1 MINNIY
7 IPTLWQ
13 DQQSSTFIPI
23 LPLNGATNNKQFKS
37 DIKQSRRR
45 VVHQRSKTRVDSN
58 FTQYEFLF
66 KQNFIVNT
74 FTFIKL
80 GQLPKFN
87 LISARSCSLL
97 GW

>member
-1 MINNIY
+1 M
-7 IPTLWQ
+7 LWQ

-58 FTQYEFLF
+58 FTQYQFLF
-66 KQNFIVNT
+66 KQYCKYFYIQKN
-74 FTFIKL
+74 
-80 GQLPKFN
+80 
-87 LISARSCSLL
+87 RSTAQI
-97 GW
+97 